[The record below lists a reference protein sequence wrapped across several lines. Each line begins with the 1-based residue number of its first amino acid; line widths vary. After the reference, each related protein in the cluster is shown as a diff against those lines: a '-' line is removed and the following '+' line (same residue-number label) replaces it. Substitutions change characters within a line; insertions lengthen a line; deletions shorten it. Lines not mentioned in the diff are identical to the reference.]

1 MFISKK
7 HLPRRTVLRGLG
19 STIALPLLDAM
30 IPAATAL
37 AQTAAN
43 PRPRLGCIY
52 IPHGAT
58 MDLWTPATV
67 GSDFQ
72 FSSILKPLEP
82 FRHQLTV
89 LSNLAH
95 RQVAPWS
102 GEDTGGAENHVR
114 AAAVFLTGAHPV
126 KGDSARVGVSVDQ
139 VAALALG
146 QDTPLPSIELSI
158 EPAGLTCEG
167 SFTCAYRNTL
177 SWKSATS
184 PLPMENNPQ
193 LVFERLFGDGT
204 TDAQRRERR
213 AQAAS
218 LLDSVGADVASL
230 QRGLAAADRTR
241 LDDYLQE
248 VREIERR
255 IQKVGERLS
264 DDSALPDA
272 PVGIPGSFEAHLDL
286 MFDLQILAWKTEITR
301 IASLMMARENS
312 NARFPGSGVAEGFH
326 NASHHSN
333 ERKNMEQFA
342 VINTY
347 HVGLLARFLAKLAAT
362 EDGDGNLLE
371 HAIVLYGSSLSDAN
385 EHNFDPLPVLLAGN
399 GGGRLEGNRHLMFP
413 PQTPMANLL
422 LGLLHKLEVPV
433 DSIGDSI
440 EPLMF

>member
-1 MFISKK
+1 MFITKK
-7 HLPRRTVLRGLG
+7 HLPRRTLLRGLG
-19 STIALPLLDAM
+19 SSIALPLLDAM

-67 GSDFQ
+67 GRDFE

-82 FRHQLTV
+82 FRNQLTI

-126 KGDSARVGVSVDQ
+126 KGDSAQVGVSVDQ

-218 LLDSVGADVASL
+218 MLDSVGADVAGL
-230 QRGLAAADRTR
+230 QKGLAAADRTR

-255 IQKVGERLS
+255 IQKVDERLA
-264 DDSALPDA
+264 DAMVLPDA
-272 PVGIPGSFEAHLDL
+272 PVGIPGSFEEHLEL

-312 NARFPGSGVAEGFH
+312 NTRFPGSGVTEGFH

-347 HVGLLARFLAKLAAT
+347 HVGLLARFLEKLAAT
-362 EDGDGNLLE
+362 ADGDGNLLE
-371 HAIVLYGSSLSDAN
+371 HSMVLYGSSLSDAN

-422 LGLLHKLEVPV
+422 LGLLHKLDVPV
-433 DSIGDSI
+433 DSIGDST
-440 EPLMF
+440 EPLVF